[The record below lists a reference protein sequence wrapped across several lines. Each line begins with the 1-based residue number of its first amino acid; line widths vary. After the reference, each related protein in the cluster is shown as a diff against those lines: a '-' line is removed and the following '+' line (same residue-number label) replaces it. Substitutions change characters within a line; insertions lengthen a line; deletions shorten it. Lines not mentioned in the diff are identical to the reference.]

1 MLHEKIL
8 LLTIKF
14 MQMKQLYIQLR
25 TVITVLL
32 FCISPVLLFG
42 QTKIGGTVTD
52 ENKQPLPGVSVL
64 LKGTTNGAVT
74 DVNGQF
80 IFTTQPGQVLI
91 IKFLGY
97 VTQEVTIGTQINYNV
112 SLVPDNKSLSEVVVT
127 ALGVKKETRRIGY
140 ATQTVNGDLLTTARD
155 PNPVNGLI
163 GKVAG
168 LSVSAT
174 SEILGIPNV
183 TIRGGTVTLYV
194 VDGLPI
200 NSDTFDLS
208 PDDIDTYTVLK
219 GPSAAALYGSRAQNG
234 AIVITTKKGDK
245 NKKGLTVDINS
256 STVMNKGFL
265 AFPRIQNKFGP
276 GENTFYEFVDGKG
289 GARGG
294 VDSDYDVWGPYFNGQ
309 LIPQYDSP
317 VNPVTGVRTPTPW
330 TARGAN
336 NLANFLQTG
345 FQTNNDIAVSANG
358 DNYTTRFSVSQQH
371 QTSYIPSQYLDIANG
386 NFYASFRATPRLTFE
401 GSIDFNRQSTDDF
414 PDVQYGPNSIIYNM
428 AIWTGAD
435 WSVNSPDI
443 KAIWQPGK
451 TGVASEFEEYTRYH
465 NPYFLTK
472 IWTRGHYKNDT
483 YGYLSAN
490 FKIDNHLNVTLKNQI
505 DTYNLLRTE
514 NLPYSA
520 HPYGREGNQGDYRE
534 DRRDLFE
541 NNTLL
546 TLNYDYTVK
555 SFLNLSGLVGSNLR
569 SFKYNSSWVSTDYLN
584 VPGVYAFSNSKN
596 PLQAT
601 SFNSAERQ
609 LSVFGSLDATFGKY
623 ATLSGTFR
631 VEHSSAFQN
640 VITYY
645 YPSVSATTVISDYI
659 TLPEFISFLKVR
671 GSYANIRSDA
681 TSPTIGPAPFST
693 ITAFNGSTGASLFD
707 NPLGYG
713 TTYNTP
719 YNGPD
724 YSLNTAYSTAKPY
737 NNQTA
742 GYGPNSLYINNIKTF
757 TRVNYEEGF
766 DIKFLRNRLGLS
778 GTAFQYID
786 GPRILDNPISTSTGY
801 TDLLLNALKTKK
813 TGYELSVTGTPIKDL
828 GGFGWDVLA
837 NISTYKEVYV
847 DLPPGQSTYNT
858 FYHKGDRVDK
868 FYGTAF
874 VRTPDG
880 KIIYSS
886 PDATGKGGGEP
897 LVNPVPQY
905 LGHLDPNFT
914 WSFYNKVHYK
924 NLSLGFQFDGSVGG
938 VTSDYVH
945 NKTVRG
951 GSNAITAEGA
961 LGAARY
967 QDWLNYP
974 LNNQTPNANYKGSY
988 IANGVQ
994 ISNGVAPNYNS
1005 GTGAVLNYGA
1015 LQYAPNQTPV
1025 FVQEYASEYYGVAEA
1040 NLMSKTYTKLRE
1052 VTLNYDLPKNWLRG
1066 TFIAKASASIY
1077 GRNLL
1082 YFYKNPEFKDVDL
1095 DQYANTRTTL
1105 TGLQSPTVRS
1115 YGVNIKLSF

>member
-1 MLHEKIL
+1 MAL
-8 LLTIKF
+8 LCL
-14 MQMKQLYIQLR
+14 
-25 TVITVLL
+25 
-32 FCISPVLLFG
+32 SPALLFG
-42 QTKIGGTVTD
+42 QIKIGGTVTD

-64 LKGTTNGAVT
+64 LKGSTKGTVT
-74 DVNGQF
+74 DLNGRF
-80 IFTTQPGQVLI
+80 LFTVEKGQVLTF
-91 IKFLGY
+91 KFLGFVAQD
-97 VTQEVTIGTQINYNV
+97 VTVGDETNYNV
-112 SLVPDNKSLSEVVVT
+112 TLTGDNKSLNEVVVT

-140 ATQTVNGDLLTTARD
+140 ATQTVNGDQLTTARD

-168 LSVSAT
+168 LSVGAT
-174 SEILGIPNV
+174 SEILGVPNV

-219 GPSAAALYGSRAQNG
+219 GPAAAALYGSRAQNG
-234 AIVITTKKGDK
+234 AIVITTKKG
-245 NKKGLTVDINS
+245 NNAKKGLTVDINS

-276 GENTFYEFVDGKG
+276 GENTFYTFVDGKG
-289 GARGG
+289 GAPGG

-317 VNPVTGVRTPTPW
+317 VVNGVRQGTPW

-345 FQTNNDIAVSANG
+345 YQTNNEVALTANG

-371 QTSYIPSQYLDIANG
+371 QTSYIPSQYLDIANA
-386 NFYASFRATPRLTFE
+386 NFYAAFNPTTRWKFE
-401 GSIDFNRQSTDDF
+401 ASVDFNRQSTDDF

-435 WSVNSPDI
+435 WDVNSPNI

-451 TGVASEFEEYTRYH
+451 VGTQSEFAEYTRYH

-514 NLPYSA
+514 DMPYSA

-555 SFLNLSGLVGSNLR
+555 NFLNLSGLVGSNLR
-569 SFKYNSSWVSTDYLN
+569 EFNYNSSWVSTDYLN

-596 PLQAT
+596 PIQAT

-609 LSVFGSLDATFGKY
+609 LSVFGSLDASFGKY
-623 ATLSGTFR
+623 ATVSGTFR
-631 VEHSSAFQN
+631 VEHSSALQN
-640 VITYY
+640 VATYY
-645 YPSVSATTVISDYI
+645 YPSVSAATVVSDYV
-659 TLPEFISFLKVR
+659 TLPAFISFLKVR
-671 GSYANIRSDA
+671 ASFANIRSDA
-681 TSPTIGPAPFST
+681 TSATIGPAPFST
-693 ITAFNGSTGASLFD
+693 ITAFGGSTGPSLYD

-713 TTYNTP
+713 TTYNSP
-719 YNGPD
+719 YNGPN
-724 YSLNTAYSTAKPY
+724 YSLLSNYSTAKPY

-742 GYGPNSLYINNIKTF
+742 GYGPNSLFQNNIKTS
-757 TRVNYEEGF
+757 TVVNYEEGF
-766 DIKFLRNRLGLS
+766 DIKFLQNRLGLS
-778 GTAFQYID
+778 GTAFQYIN
-786 GPRILDNPISTSTGY
+786 GPAILDNPISTATGY
-801 TDLLLNALKTKK
+801 TDEFINALKTKK
-813 TGYELSVTGTPIKDL
+813 TGYELSLTGMPIKDL
-828 GGFGWDVLA
+828 GGFSWNVLV
-837 NISTYKEVYV
+837 NWSTYKEVYEE
-847 DLPPGQSTYNT
+847 LPPGQSTYNT
-858 FYHKGDRVDK
+858 FYQVGDRVDK
-868 FYGTAF
+868 LYGSKF

-880 KIIYSS
+880 QIINSS
-886 PDATGKGGGEP
+886 PKNGVGGGEP
-897 LVNPVPQY
+897 LVNPQPQY
-905 LGHLDPNFT
+905 LGHLDPSWT
-914 WSFYNKVHYK
+914 WSFYNNVRYK

-938 VTSDYVH
+938 VTQDYVF
-945 NKTVRG
+945 NKTMRG
-951 GSNAITAEGA
+951 GSNALTAEGA

-967 QDWLNYP
+967 QDWLHYP
-974 LNNQTPNANYKGSY
+974 ANNQQPDPNYKGSY
-988 IANGVQ
+988 VGQGVQ
-994 ISNGVAPNYNS
+994 ISNGVAPNFDS
-1005 GTGAVLNYGA
+1005 KTGAVLNYGA
-1015 LQYAPNQTPV
+1015 LQYATNQTPAL
-1025 FVQEYASEYYGVAEA
+1025 VQEYASEYYNVSEA
-1040 NLMSKTYTKLRE
+1040 YLMSKTYAKLRE
-1052 VTLNYDLPKNWLRG
+1052 VTLSYDFPKAWLQK
-1066 TFIAKASASIY
+1066 TFIQHISASIY

-1082 YFYKNPEFKDVDL
+1082 YFYKDPKFKDVDL
-1095 DQYANTRTTL
+1095 DQYANSRTTL

-1115 YGVNIKLSF
+1115 YGVNLKLSF